1 MTIFATPGGT
11 PLNQAGGFQGTQP
24 GNAIGATLQTVQPG
38 VGLFPP
44 NSNNQSGDTILA
56 SISRGAT
63 PANVEVNN
71 FGVTTNSGGGP
82 GVAGGRSVLATQ
94 ADAQAAGT
102 GSGFT
107 VLSGGSSNNGPA
119 GRAVDGVAAGG
130 DRLRLHRPIWRLIE
144 QRPRRRQHRQRLGRR
159 HEPDQRPRQRPGLD
173 TARQRAVV
181 GTSHLRRA
189 RVPRLGP

>member
-82 GVAGGRSVLATQ
+82 GVAGGRSVLAAQ
-94 ADAQAAGT
+94 AAAQAAGT

-119 GRAVDGVAAGG
+119 GGNTVNGSAGG
-130 DRLRLHRPIWRLIE
+130 MNQTND
-144 QRPRRRQHRQRLGRR
+144 
-159 HEPDQRPRQRPGLD
+159 PGSGQVSILPGN
-173 TARQRAVV
+173 APSSVPAISAVPV
-181 GTSHLRRA
+181 YRG
-189 RVPRLGP
+189 